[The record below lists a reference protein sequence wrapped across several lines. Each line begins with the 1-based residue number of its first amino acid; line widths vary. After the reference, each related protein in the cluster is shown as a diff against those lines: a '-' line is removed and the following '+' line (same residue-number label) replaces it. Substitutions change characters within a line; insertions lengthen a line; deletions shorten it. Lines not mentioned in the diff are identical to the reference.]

1 MKNKRLNFLKEY
13 IIPYVNS
20 TICWLELNIQEIVI
34 TLPLHKKK
42 NGFLKKTV
50 EFSVL
55 KSTMS
60 WFILADGVSV
70 VFGLDHFSH
79 CSVLSFLVL
88 FPKEILGSY
97 ADPLFK
103 VTLIILM

>member
-1 MKNKRLNFLKEY
+1 MSWF
-13 IIPYVNS
+13 
-20 TICWLELNIQEIVI
+20 ELNIQEIVI
-34 TLPLHKKK
+34 TLPFYEK
-42 NGFLKKTV
+42 NNWIFKKTI
-50 EFSVL
+50 EFCVL

-70 VFGLDHFSH
+70 VFGLDHSSH
-79 CSVLSFLVL
+79 CSLLSFLVL
-88 FPKEILGSY
+88 FPKEILGSSY